1 ATLNTVTEEWS
12 FVGVSMAYA
21 TVQNPDGSIHYFTY
35 SGSTPWPTSAWQGSG
50 NNAVYNAVD
59 FGLVSGTDQSQT
71 QRAANVAAIQ
81 NAVDAAIALIDEN
94 TGGGTVVIPAG
105 TYELGGTT
113 GGLPATITMDGV
125 TGGLT
130 IRGESAGTTLMQYGT
145 PPSGTG
151 SYLAADIFYVTNS
164 GSPNNWGIRFRDLFF
179 RYDQGLSGTG
189 AAIDLEGGVA
199 FTAAEDCGFLDC
211 PQALFTSSEDPV
223 DGILR
228 CGLINCWVN
237 QTKYGSSTQIT
248 LNGPEC
254 FVINCNIALSAT
266 LSDCTGIAIMG
277 SSLAVGCQ
285 IYGCHISAFST
296 GISIDS
302 GHDIYIT
309 DCQID
314 DDEIGLIIQPAG
326 TGKTYGVYVSSTTF
340 QAPTSPQVQASGVVI
355 DTNGT
360 GVIEGVFLRDCMSY
374 GFENA
379 GVNIV
384 SGKAIT
390 ISGGKYSSNGSSP
403 LTPSLGAGIAVTGAA
418 SQVRIIG
425 ADCSGVYDFVGT
437 TQPYGVAVSGSP
449 SGATQKRPAVAT

>member
-1 ATLNTVTEEWS
+1 MPGLDQAGWYTFKCPPTPGT
-12 FVGVSMAYA
+12 F
-21 TVQNPDGSIHYFTY
+21 
-35 SGSTPWPTSAWQGSG
+35 STAHGW
-50 NNAVYNAVD
+50 Y
-59 FGLVSGTDQSQT
+59 
-71 QRAANVAAIQ
+71 I
-81 NAVDAAIALIDEN
+81 
-94 TGGGTVVIPAG
+94 
-105 TYELGGTT
+105 LG
-113 GGLPATITMDGV
+113 AR
-125 TGGLT
+125 
-130 IRGESAGTTLMQYGT
+130 RG
-145 PPSGTG
+145 
-151 SYLAADIFYVTNS
+151 
-164 GSPNNWGIRFRDLFF
+164 RFRDLFF

-449 SGATQKRPAVAT
+449 SNVLVTGCDLTANQTGPLYASSPGTLEVTNCMGYNDQGTVLQSTPPQPSGTFYNHSSWPNVAQGWYGPVTFYVKGAGAVTIDSNDTYLTDGAYTISPGESASIAGTATRFLAIGK